1 MNIKKLA
8 GKAHAIN
15 VRSGFWEEKG
25 IEGERLMLVVTELS
39 EMIEAERS
47 SHHGDMGKYERE
59 YKRISDSRYSD
70 REKVIIKS
78 RLFEKHVKNCIGDE
92 LADTF
97 IRMLDYCVGFR
108 VEIDEAGIKREA
120 KKMNGKKMGNLGAAL
135 LELSG
140 MIEFLHKGI
149 TKAKTAKSILA
160 RLIWLS
166 GQLNVPLNRHV
177 KYKME
182 YNATR
187 PRKHNKKY

>member
-15 VRSGFWEEKG
+15 VSKGFYDEKPN
-25 IEGERLMLVVTELS
+25 EGQTLFLVISELS
-39 EMIEAERS
+39 ECCEADRK
-47 SHHGDMGKYERE
+47 SHHGDLEKYEKE
-59 YKRISDSRYSD
+59 SKRIDNSRYSTH
-70 REKVIIKS
+70 EKVGIKS
-78 RLFEKHVKNCIGDE
+78 ELFERHVKNCIEDE
-92 LADTF
+92 LADAF

-120 KKMNGKKMGNLGAAL
+120 KKMAGKKLGNLGSAL

-149 TKAKTAKSILA
+149 TKAKTAKLILA
-160 RLIWLS
+160 RIMWIA
-166 GQLNVPLNRHV
+166 GQLDVPLNKHV

-182 YNATR
+182 YNSTR